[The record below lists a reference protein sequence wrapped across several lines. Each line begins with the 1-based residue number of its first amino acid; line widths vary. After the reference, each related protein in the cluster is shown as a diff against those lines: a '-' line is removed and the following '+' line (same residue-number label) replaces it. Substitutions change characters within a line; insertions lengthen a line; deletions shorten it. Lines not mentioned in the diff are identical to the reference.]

1 MADVALES
9 GVAFEFIK
17 YLKAQLKETRE
28 QLQRANEVSPPS
40 TSAPGTTYCLPTD
53 DLTICRRI
61 AF

>member
-17 YLKAQLKETRE
+17 YLDAQLKETRE
-28 QLQRANEVSPPS
+28 QLQRANEVSPP

-53 DLTICRRI
+53 D
-61 AF
+61 

>member
-17 YLKAQLKETRE
+17 YLNAQLKETRE

-53 DLTICRRI
+53 D
-61 AF
+61 